1 MKILI
6 CGVGAI
12 GSNLTANLVAD
23 LKGKHEI
30 TVLDKDVVEER
41 NVTPGTQFYTPD
53 QVGQPKVE
61 ALQFNIYKQFQ
72 REIEIINKEIMDE
85 YDAEL
90 IFIPE
95 ILKKDNQTDF
105 NPFHLIIDCVD
116 NFDCRNDIQ
125 IACIKNKIP
134 CLHIGFSDQF
144 TFAIEWADNYTVPT
158 DITTGFDICEMPGAR
173 SFVASVAALGSLVAQ
188 KWIDDGEKMEIIG
201 GKHTHTLI
209 K

>member
-6 CGVGAI
+6 AGVGAI

-30 TVLDKDVVEER
+30 TVLDMDNVEER

-72 REIEIINKEIMDE
+72 REIEIKNLEF
-85 YDAEL
+85 A
-90 IFIPE
+90 
-95 ILKKDNQTDF
+95 LKKGSYSPSILTTMEHD
-105 NPFHLIIDCVD
+105 LIIDCFD
-116 NFDCRNDIQ
+116 NKRAREGLQICWENSKDKILGSFDL
-125 IACIKNKIP
+125 
-134 CLHIGFSDQF
+134 LHIGFSDQF
-144 TFAIEWADNYTVPT
+144 TFAIEWAENYKVPT

-173 SFVASVAALGSLVAQ
+173 SFVASVAALGSLVVQ
-188 KWIDDGEKMEIIG
+188 KWIDDGEKMEIVG
-201 GKHTHTLI
+201 GKYTHTLI